1 MSFTAH
7 IAIESLLAAAHEVM
21 LEWLKRAHE
30 QFRFHKDGLRTWW
43 HGIMEE
49 KSGRES
55 RRQFFSEVL
64 NKANT
69 VSHRLLMFQSSHCC

>member
-1 MSFTAH
+1 MSFAAH
-7 IAIESLLAAAHEVM
+7 ITIASFLAAAHDVM

-30 QFRFHKDGLRTWW
+30 QAGFDKDGLRAWW
-43 HGIMEE
+43 HGIMEQ